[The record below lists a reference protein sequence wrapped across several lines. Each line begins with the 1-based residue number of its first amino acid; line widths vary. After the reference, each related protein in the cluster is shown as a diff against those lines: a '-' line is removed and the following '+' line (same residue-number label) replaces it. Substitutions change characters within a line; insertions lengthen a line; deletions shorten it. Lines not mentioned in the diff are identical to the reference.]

1 MSGGLRHHND
11 EENGPSHAVGHKS
24 SKKEDRYWH
33 RGDHCLCAN
42 GKRVPKTT
50 KARSPSPLDMTGAVR
65 DVVKSP
71 SLTMSAVS
79 STFRA
84 HCGVHSRRSANSL
97 SLMVC
102 AFQSKARS

>member
-24 SKKEDRYWH
+24 SKNEDGYWH

-65 DVVKSP
+65 DVVIINNYLLFSALGRKRKNFIA
-71 SLTMSAVS
+71 LTSGPGYPQ
-79 STFRA
+79 FW
-84 HCGVHSRRSANSL
+84 AN
-97 SLMVC
+97 
-102 AFQSKARS
+102 FTY